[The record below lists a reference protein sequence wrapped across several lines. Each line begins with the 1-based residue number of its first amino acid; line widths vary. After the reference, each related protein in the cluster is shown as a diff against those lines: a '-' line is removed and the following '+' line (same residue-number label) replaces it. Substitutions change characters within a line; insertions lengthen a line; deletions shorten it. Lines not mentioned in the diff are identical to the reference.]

1 MAITYTWEIRQ
12 TNKTTV
18 YGIPDVISHV
28 HFNYVGTAEDGRI
41 AKCQGTAPFQLVPY
55 TYKDPATGADV
66 TVPAAFNKDNYI
78 PYDQIT
84 DAVLVDWLDASVPQ
98 GAIDTF
104 QSIISQQLAE

>member
-41 AKCQGTAPFQLVPY
+41 AKCQGTVPFELKPY
-55 TYKDPATGADV
+55 TFKDVANGIDRTIPAVFD
-66 TVPAAFNKDNYI
+66 KDNYI

-84 DAVLVDWLDASVPQ
+84 DAVLVGWLDASVPQ